1 MLCGHPVIRN
11 KKDGKTVME
20 KENVMA
26 VFFLLPAGREKVG
39 KHASPAET
47 GIREERE

>member
-1 MLCGHPVIRN
+1 MLCGHHVIRN

-26 VFFLLPAGREKVG
+26 VFFSSSGWQKKVG

>member
-1 MLCGHPVIRN
+1 M
-11 KKDGKTVME
+11 GKTVME

-26 VFFLLPAGREKVG
+26 VFFFFRLGKKVG
-39 KHASPAET
+39 KHASTAET

>member
-1 MLCGHPVIRN
+1 MLCGHHVIRN

-26 VFFLLPAGREKVG
+26 VFFLLPAGRKKSESTLRLQKQG
-39 KHASPAET
+39 
-47 GIREERE
+47 